1 MRKIST
7 ELGSN
12 VALLCYRAY
21 WKHYE
26 FYKEIR
32 LNPKYRSYSDGLT
45 AFTCTIEAKVD
56 GELFQVRV
64 TSEIEPNTRNS
75 GMWKIDVMYFDT
87 CVSVTADEAKNI
99 MEKISDGNIQPVEF
113 GVPITDG
120 YGSLQS
126 SVGILE

>member
-1 MRKIST
+1 MNID
-7 ELGSN
+7 N
-12 VALLCYRAY
+12 
-21 WKHYE
+21 
-26 FYKEIR
+26 FYKKIR
-32 LNPKYRSYSDGLT
+32 LDPESDGLT

-75 GMWKIDVMYFDT
+75 GMWKIDVMYFDS

-99 MEKISDGNIQPVEF
+99 MEKISNGNIQPVDF

-120 YGSLQS
+120 YGSLS
-126 SVGILE
+126 SWVGILE